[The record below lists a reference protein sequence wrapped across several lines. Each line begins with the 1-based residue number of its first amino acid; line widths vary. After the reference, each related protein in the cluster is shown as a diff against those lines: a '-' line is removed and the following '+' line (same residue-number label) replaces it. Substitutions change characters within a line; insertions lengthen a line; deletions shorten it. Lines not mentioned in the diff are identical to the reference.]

1 MTRFIAVRFSKAL
14 FTIWFI
20 FTLVFV
26 VTRLSGDPT
35 YWLLPDDAP
44 ETVREELRI
53 ALGLDRPII
62 VQYTDFLRSLFT
74 GDMGTS
80 YHYMR
85 PVGELFAERIG
96 PTLALGSISFVL
108 SVLLGI
114 PLGVIAA
121 VKRNALLDRLTM
133 GFTVAGYTI
142 PNFVLA
148 ILLIFLFSLHLRVLP
163 SGGMGTPLHFV
174 MPVIVLTV
182 DSMAGIARLTRSSM
196 LDVLRQDY
204 LDSARAKGL
213 RESIV
218 IFKHALR
225 NALIPVVTIVG
236 LQLGTMIG
244 GAVIVETVFAF
255 PGIGSLIVQAAQYR
269 DFPVLQY
276 GVVLIAAAVIFINFL
291 VDLSYGLLDPRI
303 REHHGV

>member
-96 PTLALGSISFVL
+96 PTLALGSISFVF